1 MISRFTVIV
10 AAAACLITFFVVR
23 RILRDQLKLGPP
35 GLLAAAVAA
44 LAFLG
49 LCGSGEGLV
58 GVLLIPYATLAL
70 TLLLLFLLLW
80 LFRLASLRPK
90 GRRSQEDVFR
100 QHAKRVCNRSSASA
114 PRSGLSGTQPRPAH
128 PQPPGSS
135 RGGGPRGSTTS
146 AGEASGQAQ

>member
-80 LFRLASLRPK
+80 LFRLAGLRPK

-114 PRSGLSGTQPRPAH
+114 PRSGLSIASRLSHVEMELQNPARSIRPSSDLEH
-128 PQPPGSS
+128 FPG
-135 RGGGPRGSTTS
+135 
-146 AGEASGQAQ
+146 